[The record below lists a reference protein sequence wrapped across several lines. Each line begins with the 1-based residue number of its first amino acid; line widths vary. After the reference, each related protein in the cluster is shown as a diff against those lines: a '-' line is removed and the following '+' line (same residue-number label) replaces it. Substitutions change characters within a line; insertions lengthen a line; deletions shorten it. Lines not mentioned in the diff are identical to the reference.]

1 MVKNEL
7 PSSHEIPPGSLISAT
22 LIRLTGEDK
31 LPDFM
36 SYVQS
41 VTEQL
46 RETPGMLYFDTH
58 RSNPTHYLTC
68 SIWTDQAAM
77 EAFLNS
83 GNHAEAM
90 KNVRTIADRTFSH
103 HWQGGC
109 IPTWGEVITKLN
121 EAMRTRRRI

>member
-36 SYVQS
+36 EYVQS

-58 RSNPTHYLTC
+58 RANPTHYLTC

-77 EAFLNS
+77 EAFRNS

-90 KNVRTIADRTFSH
+90 KNVRATADRTFSH